1 LYHSAQVADSPEFA
15 DAKAGIEKLKTLAAA
30 GAIPRMQVERAE
42 QQLADAE
49 DAAVLR
55 RTLYG
60 QDLTAEQSDEMVAAA
75 ERRLARRE
83 KGLDEAKGLV
93 EAGAAS
99 PASLGTFMAEIDSA
113 RKETE
118 LAAARA
124 KLTRELAEMARAEES
139 LNEEDA
145 EPSTVRRIAERF
157 DGDGIFNTARLTAVE
172 KAFIGQFGK
181 ALPVSA
187 KGETAVHRSLG
198 FDHRGRVDVALT
210 PDQPEGAW
218 LRQYLTDHKIPFF
231 AFRQAVP
238 GKATGAHFH
247 LGPMSTRYKLGG

>member
-1 LYHSAQVADSPEFA
+1 
-15 DAKAGIEKLKTLAAA
+15 
-30 GAIPRMQVERAE
+30 
-42 QQLADAE
+42 
-49 DAAVLR
+49 
-55 RTLYG
+55 
-60 QDLTAEQSDEMVAAA
+60 
-75 ERRLARRE
+75 
-83 KGLDEAKGLV
+83 
-93 EAGAAS
+93 
-99 PASLGTFMAEIDSA
+99 MAEIDSA

-124 KLTRELAEMARAEES
+124 KLTREIAEMAKAEDS
-139 LNEEDA
+139 LNSEDSA
-145 EPSTVRRIAERF
+145 EPAAVRRIAERF
-157 DGDGIFNTARLTAVE
+157 DGDGIFSTARFSAVE
-172 KAFIGQFGK
+172 KAFVDQFGK
-181 ALPVSA
+181 PLPVSA

-218 LRQYLTDHKIPFF
+218 LRQYLTEHKIPFF